1 MESSKLFII
10 SFCGAITRAFRRL
23 VQHLYS
29 LGERRPAPLN
39 NLPTEILELISD
51 HLPIESQLS
60 LSLVSKKMLSALPLE
75 RTEADRD
82 VEAVRQF
89 LMMLIRDP
97 DSPSMF
103 LCLSCPKLYHWK
115 QYNGFS
121 ESRCPHWICRTPY
134 ASTPNGKPPPRQFY
148 SQIV

>member
-1 MESSKLFII
+1 MESSKLFTI

-23 VQHLYS
+23 AQHLYS
-29 LGERRPAPLN
+29 LGKGRPAPLN
-39 NLPTEILELISD
+39 NLPTEVLELISD

-75 RTEADRD
+75 RTEADRN
-82 VEAVRQF
+82 VKAVRQF

-97 DSPSMF
+97 DGPSMF

-115 QYNGFS
+115 LYNGFW
-121 ESRCPHWICRTPY
+121 EARCRHWICRAPY
-134 ASTPNGKPPPRQFY
+134 ASSRPPGN
-148 SQIV
+148 SIVK